1 MEELPFTRSD
11 AIAVPTPRISV
22 PRSTMC
28 DVVIVKTGRY
38 KYLQSL
44 LGDDTLDEYDPWAVK
59 AAVDGTYHTTPLVRR
74 DLMRLAEAVAQ
85 ADGTLS
91 RVGKNTVF
99 GRLVKKYKAEQG

>member
-1 MEELPFTRSD
+1 
-11 AIAVPTPRISV
+11 
-22 PRSTMC
+22 MC
-28 DVVIVKTGRY
+28 DVVIVKMGRH
-38 KYLQSL
+38 KYLEAL
-44 LGDDTLDEYDPWAVK
+44 LGDDTLELSEYDPWAVK

-99 GRLVKKYKAEQG
+99 GRLVKKYKAEKG

>member
-1 MEELPFTRSD
+1 
-11 AIAVPTPRISV
+11 
-22 PRSTMC
+22 MC

-44 LGDDTLDEYDPWAVK
+44 LGDDTLDEHDPWAVK

-74 DLMRLAEAVAQ
+74 DLMRLAEAVAH